1 MLLKIK
7 CIIIFNIYRREKNN
21 SFFFWLALQI
31 KKLQIQWQITSQY
44 LGKLQIVGECFSII
58 EELLIV
64 EKNSMVTK
72 IKILES
78 VSIVEEIPIPKNVL
92 MVKEVSIPWNVL
104 MAKEIPIPENFQL
117 IEEILNF
124 KSHNFLSKNN

>member
-1 MLLKIK
+1 
-7 CIIIFNIYRREKNN
+7 
-21 SFFFWLALQI
+21 
-31 KKLQIQWQITSQY
+31 
-44 LGKLQIVGECFSII
+44 
-58 EELLIV
+58 
-64 EKNSMVTK
+64 
-72 IKILES
+72 
-78 VSIVEEIPIPKNVL
+78 L